1 MTTSVLPAETPE
13 TLISFPSAETAATA
27 AFRAAPAEGTTANPK
42 PAAQTPAA
50 SQMHFMP
57 LIPSP
62 FTRGCSK
69 HAFTPMAGVSQVLP
83 PNPWMGIARPAGD
96 GPWERGP

>member
-13 TLISFPSAETAATA
+13 TLISFPSTEAAATA

-50 SQMHFMP
+50 SQMRFMP
-57 LIPSP
+57 LMPSP

-83 PNPWMGIARPAGD
+83 PNPWMGIARPAGG